1 MAVKGKVAGKGEVCS
16 CNLGLML
23 VAKAVSSVG
32 IFVLVAGLGAQLA
45 VGLTGQNSLG
55 LYAVVLPLYFV
66 GLVVKGLGKIVD
78 MESHR
83 KCGLHGHMC

>member
-1 MAVKGKVAGKGEVCS
+1 MAVRKGAGRRELCN

-32 IFVLVAGLGAQLA
+32 VFILVAGLGAQLA
-45 VGLTGQNSLG
+45 VGLTGQNSLP
-55 LYAVVLPLYFV
+55 LYASVLPLYFV
-66 GLVVKGLGKIVD
+66 GFVVKELGKIVG

>member
-32 IFVLVAGLGAQLA
+32 IFILVAGLGAQLA
-45 VGLTGQNSLG
+45 IGLTGQNSLG
-55 LYAVVLPLYFV
+55 LYAAVLPLYFV

-83 KCGLHGHMC
+83 KCALHGHMC

>member
-1 MAVKGKVAGKGEVCS
+1 MAGKGRAAVCS

-23 VAKAVSSVG
+23 VAKAISAIG

-55 LYAVVLPLYFV
+55 LYMSILPLYFV
-66 GLVVKGLGKIVD
+66 GLVVKELGKVVG
-78 MESHR
+78 MESH
-83 KCGLHGHMC
+83 KNCAVHGHVC

>member
-1 MAVKGKVAGKGEVCS
+1 MAGKGRVAGKGEVCS
-16 CNLGLML
+16 CNIGLML

-55 LYAVVLPLYFV
+55 LYMAILPLYFV
-66 GLVVKGLGKIVD
+66 GLVVKSLGKIVD
-78 MESHR
+78 MASHR

>member
-1 MAVKGKVAGKGEVCS
+1 MAGKGRGSGKGET
-16 CNLGLML
+16 CNCNMGLML

-32 IFVLVAGLGAQLA
+32 IFILVAGLGAQLA

-55 LYAVVLPLYFV
+55 LYMSILPLYFV